1 MGVRNSLRETW
12 DGRGLEKLEEQ
23 PELFRFYSCLS
34 EDSPECA
41 GVQLR
46 MIGNYNLGKR
56 ILPAKN
62 DVTAVLSSNFK
73 PRLLERANAFF
84 ARDARQ

>member
-1 MGVRNSLRETW
+1 
-12 DGRGLEKLEEQ
+12 
-23 PELFRFYSCLS
+23 
-34 EDSPECA
+34 
-41 GVQLR
+41 
-46 MIGNYNLGKR
+46 MIGNYNLRKR